1 MHARFARAC
10 ARECRATT
18 SMQRHLTHT
27 QAPDGHAP
35 ADADSLNHVYSSLFQ
50 MLRKGHL
57 ADGR

>member
-1 MHARFARAC
+1 
-10 ARECRATT
+10 
-18 SMQRHLTHT
+18 MQRHLTHT